1 MSATDQRPP
10 VVTLAS
16 LFGAGGSVVGPRVA
30 ERLGVPFLD
39 RAIPQAVAKQAGLPE
54 DAVEDVDQQP
64 RTAMER
70 LVAVLGR
77 TSTVT
82 GGIGG
87 RRSDWICWSAGYG
100 PTSRSS
106 SHA

>member
-1 MSATDQRPP
+1 MSTNDQRPP

-39 RAIPQAVAKQAGLPE
+39 RAIPEAVAKQAGLPQ
-54 DAVEDVDQQP
+54 DAVEDVDEQP

-70 LVAVLGR
+70 LIAALGR

-87 RRSDWICWSAGYG
+87 STERLDLAGASAAGLHRG
-100 PTSRSS
+100 VT
-106 SHA
+106 

>member
-1 MSATDQRPP
+1 MSTNDQRPP

-39 RAIPQAVAKQAGLPE
+39 RAIPEAVAKQAGLPQ
-54 DAVEDVDQQP
+54 DAVEDVDEQP

-70 LVAVLGR
+70 LIAAWDGPR
-77 TSTVT
+77 PSP
-82 GGIGG
+82 GASGG
-87 RRSDWICWSAGYG
+87 RRSDWILLERRLRAYIEE
-100 PTSRSS
+100 
-106 SHA
+106 